1 MKYINH
7 EWQIKFYVYFN
18 AKDEIKNL
26 ICRCE
31 FLKKYKILAYVMR
44 DINVYDMETDK
55 KNFLTDYTA
64 YVNQPKFFKNVSFKE
79 FLYDR
84 HINVKRIQTSLS
96 IYNGEIN
103 VDA

>member
-1 MKYINH
+1 MILKYINH

-18 AKDEIKNL
+18 AKDEIKDL

-31 FLKKYKILAYVMR
+31 FLKRYKILAYLMR

-64 YVNQPKFFKNVSFKE
+64 YVNQPKFFKNLSFKE

-84 HINVKRIQTSLS
+84 HKNKERIESSLK
-96 IYNGEIN
+96 IYNG
-103 VDA
+103 D

>member
-1 MKYINH
+1 MILKYINH

-18 AKDEIKNL
+18 AKDEIKDL

-31 FLKKYKILAYVMR
+31 FLKGYKILAYVMR

-64 YVNQPKFFKNVSFKE
+64 YVNQPKLFKNFTFEE
-79 FLYDR
+79 FLKIRLNDE
-84 HINVKRIQTSLS
+84 KRIQTSLS
-96 IYNGEIN
+96 IYNGE
-103 VDA
+103 